1 MEWAMRKNKYI
12 QAEDISQRYVI
23 DQSGSTF
30 QLQYLFNRLSDIH
43 IVLYNGDWD
52 AVVPFVDT
60 LNNLERMKIRDPSL
74 L

>member
-1 MEWAMRKNKYI
+1 L
-12 QAEDISQRYVI
+12 I

-30 QLQYLFNRLSDIH
+30 QLQYLFNRLNDIH

>member
-1 MEWAMRKNKYI
+1 MEWPMCKNYLI
-12 QAEDISQRYVI
+12 QAEDISQKYLI

-30 QLQYLFNRLSDIH
+30 QYQYLFNRLSDIH

-60 LNNLERMKIRDPSL
+60 INNLERMKIRDPSL